1 MHQNSLQDK
10 VQQVIEDKESL
21 GQIDQE
27 KIVIHDVLES
37 LGRPPSLHE
46 VKAHNVFDNK
56 WRVNVWITEYTNED
70 SIAPAFKIAHTYF
83 CTLQDN
89 WVVDSNPE
97 IEKLY

>member
-10 VQQVIEDKESL
+10 VQQVIEGKGSL

-27 KIVIHDVLES
+27 KLVIHDVLES
-37 LGRPPSLHE
+37 LGKPPSLHE
-46 VKAHNVFDNK
+46 VTAHNVFDDK
-56 WRVNVWITEYTNED
+56 WRVNVWIKEYKHED
-70 SIAPAFKIAHTYF
+70 SIAPTYSIAHTYF